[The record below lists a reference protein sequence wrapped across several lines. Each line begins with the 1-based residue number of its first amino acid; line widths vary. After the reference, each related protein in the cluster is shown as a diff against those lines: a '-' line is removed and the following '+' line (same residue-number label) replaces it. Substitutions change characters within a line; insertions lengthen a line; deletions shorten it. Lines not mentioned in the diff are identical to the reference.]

1 MTRNA
6 RSMLVFLLIAFGLSW
21 LVAVPL
27 WMGDGLADPLFGV
40 IAVAMMFT
48 PAIAALVVV
57 FIIERPE
64 HRARSLGLWPLR
76 PAGRLIRYLALGLIV
91 PVALILVAL
100 PLGAVLSVYPADFV
114 TFSAFQEMLDSQLAT
129 AGIGE
134 LPIPI
139 GVLVALQIVNVLIGA
154 FINLIPALGEEL
166 GWRGW
171 LLPRLMRLGTVPALL
186 LSGVIWGLWH
196 APLILLGYNYP
207 DAPGWLGL
215 TMMIG
220 MCILVGAVFGWL
232 RLRSESVWPAALAHG
247 AFNAAAGFSLIFAA
261 AGESIDTTQA
271 TILGWS
277 GWIVPLILVAVLVAT
292 KQFTPAPKKLTVPA
306 TAGSSTS

>member
-1 MTRNA
+1 
-6 RSMLVFLLIAFGLSW
+6 MLVFLLISFGLLW
-21 LVAVPL
+21 LVALPL
-27 WMGDGLADPLFGV
+27 WLGEGLADPLFGV
-40 IAVAMMFT
+40 VAVVMMFT

-57 FIIERPE
+57 FVIEGPQ
-64 HRARSLGLWPLR
+64 HKTTALGLWPVK
-76 PAGRLIRYLALGLIV
+76 PAGRFITYLALGLIV
-91 PVALILVAL
+91 PVALILIAL
-100 PLGAVLSVYPADFV
+100 PLGAVLGVYPADFV
-114 TFSAFQEMLDSQLAT
+114 TSAFQEMLDAQLKT
-129 AGIGE
+129 AGVAE

-139 GVLVALQIVNVLIGA
+139 GVLVALQLINVLIGA
-154 FINLIPALGEEL
+154 FTNLIPALGEEL

-171 LLPRLMRLGTVPALL
+171 LLPHLMRLGTVPALA

-207 DAPGWLGL
+207 SAPGWLGL

-220 MCILVGAVFGWL
+220 MGVIVGSVFGWL

-247 AFNAAAGFSLIFAA
+247 AFNAAAGFSIIFAA

-277 GWIVPLILVAVLVAT
+277 GWIVPLVLVVAPVAT
-292 KQFTPAPKKLTVPA
+292 KQFTPAPKKV
-306 TAGSSTS
+306 TAPRPT